1 MSERKLTEYGR
12 ALAVARSMGTPP
24 SGLRILPLEAL
35 DDSVAAAYTAEGTEM
50 LLVDVAGDAVKV
62 RDRRSAGVW
71 LYTFELEG
79 RRWLALECRESTLS
93 SVFEALAD
101 EVQRSVA
108 AVPAAGRRPV
118 VQDRLERWRQ
128 LLSRG
133 PAERIPREVEVGLH
147 GELTVLRMIALED
160 PNRALDAWQG
170 PAGAPND
177 LVDDEWAIEVKATV
191 AQSAFRV
198 RVHGLAQLDHR
209 RAATPLHLAAV
220 RLAEVPA
227 GRTLPELVDEVLG
240 FLDTSR
246 FLERLA
252 LTGYGHDTAGEH
264 DWLRLRVE
272 ETGFWRVDDSVPA
285 LRASDLTPDH
295 LAAIGNVRYE
305 LDVSALGERMDD
317 IDLRRLWGG
326 A

>member
-1 MSERKLTEYGR
+1 MPERKLTDYGR
-12 ALAVARSMGTPP
+12 ALAVARSMGSPP
-24 SGLRILPLEAL
+24 SGLRILPIEGT

-50 LLVDVAGDAVKV
+50 LLVDVAGDAVRV

-93 SVFEALAD
+93 SVFEAIAD

-108 AVPAAGRRPV
+108 TVSATGRRPV

-133 PAERIPREVEVGLH
+133 PADRISREDEIGLH
-147 GELTVLRMIALED
+147 GELTVLRMIALDD
-160 PNRALDAWQG
+160 PNRALASWQG

-177 LVDDEWAIEVKATV
+177 LVDDEWAIEVKATA
-191 AQSAFRV
+191 AQSAFRIN
-198 RVHGLAQLDHR
+198 VHGLAQLDHR

-220 RLAEVPA
+220 RFAELPA
-227 GRTLPELVDEVLG
+227 GRTLPEVVEATLG
-240 FLDTSR
+240 LLDTSR

-252 LTGYGHDTAGEH
+252 LTGYDHDSAGEH
-264 DWLRLRVE
+264 EWMRLRLE

-285 LRASDLTPDH
+285 LRGSDLRPDH
-295 LAAIGNVRYE
+295 LAAIGNVRYD
-305 LDVSALGERMDD
+305 LDVSALGDRMDEQAM
-317 IDLRRLWGG
+317 RGLWGG
-326 A
+326 V